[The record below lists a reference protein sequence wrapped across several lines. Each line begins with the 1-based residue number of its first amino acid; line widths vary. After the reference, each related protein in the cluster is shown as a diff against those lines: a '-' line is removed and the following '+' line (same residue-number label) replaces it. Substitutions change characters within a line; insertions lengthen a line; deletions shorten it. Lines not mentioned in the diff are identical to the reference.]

1 MADPLGLIGS
11 QGGARGI
18 SGPGSGAFRAGGAAK
33 DQDGSS
39 FKDVLL
45 KNIEEVNKLQGE
57 ATQAQEDLVSGKRN
71 DIENVLTATQKA
83 DAAFRMLMA
92 VRNKVQ
98 GAYDEIKQV
107 RI

>member
-1 MADPLGLIGS
+1 MADPLGLIGN

-18 SGPGSGAFRAGGAAK
+18 SGPGSGALRAGGK